1 MLVFKQL
8 PLKNVQQLKLLPDKL
23 KVLMALNAMKLGVDV
38 SVNQDIHLLNQELQN
53 VQKFLPEFLNG
64 ASRLE
69 DV

>member
-8 PLKNVQQLKLLPDKL
+8 LLKNAQPLKLLPDKL

-38 SVNQDIHLLNQELQN
+38 SVNQDIHLLNQEPQN
-53 VQKFLPEFLNG
+53 VQKFLLEFLNG

>member
-8 PLKNVQQLKLLPDKL
+8 PLKNVQQLKLLPGKL

-38 SVNQDIHLLNQELQN
+38 SVNQAIRLLNQELQN
-53 VQKFLPEFLNG
+53 VQKFLLEFLNG

>member
-1 MLVFKQL
+1 MFKQL

>member
-1 MLVFKQL
+1 MFKQL
-8 PLKNVQQLKLLPDKL
+8 PLKNVQQLKLLPGKL

-38 SVNQDIHLLNQELQN
+38 SVNQAIRLLNQELQN
-53 VQKFLPEFLNG
+53 VQKFLLEFLNG

>member
-1 MLVFKQL
+1 MFKQL

-38 SVNQDIHLLNQELQN
+38 SANQDIQLLSQELQN
-53 VQKFLPEFLNG
+53 VQKFLLEFSNG

-69 DV
+69 HV